1 MQIYDRADEPA
12 PACLSDSRTE
22 AARDALRQLFGD
34 MSGRVQ
40 QTRVSF
46 GSLAIDEPE
55 LRSALERLFRKRCA
69 FCERAT
75 ETRPYRFRPTEEAG
89 PSSAAP
95 LKDADRSHL
104 YYTWLSNAWQN
115 IYPIC
120 SQCHPY
126 EASIFPVLQRRCA
139 LPTLE
144 EIVQYAEEPT
154 GTWRGRIDE
163 RPMFL
168 DPCGKE
174 DLRKHLAVLPD
185 GSIRPLSE
193 RGGSTIRHF
202 NLDRADL
209 TSERRDAVHRMIDR
223 LLDPDGPDPETFE
236 FERTAHG
243 GARFLLLYQI
253 ARKIGGGGGG
263 RPTLSRWR
271 IGRHFADRLKRPG
284 FRRQVEVA
292 IDDLASRPDQNLGE
306 TQASARGSVGTAK
319 PIRFRIRNFKA
330 IEELEVTMPPRPP
343 APMEG
348 DAAPASALV
357 IIGENAAGKSSIL
370 EAIALALS
378 DGVARTDLSQE
389 TARFMLDPSLMG
401 AGQTADQRD
410 AVVGVDYE
418 DGGTATL
425 RIGSADM
432 TDDVDARERIPV
444 FAYGAFRLYLDA
456 AKTPTPASGI
466 RSLFEANYV
475 LPNPEKWLASIHDTP
490 LFNEVIRSLR
500 DVLALDQKF
509 DVLEVD
515 RATGRCT
522 IVMTTERLGQP
533 PLQTRTPLRSV
544 SSGFRSVL
552 SMVCDVMQRLALAQG
567 RKGAS
572 LAKAHAVVLID
583 EVEAHLHPRWKMRI
597 IGGLRKALP
606 NVTFIVTT
614 HDPLCLR
621 GLDGGEVTV
630 LRRIQREDP
639 GRGELPEF
647 VEQLE
652 TLPAI
657 GALTIEQLLT
667 SDLFQLFSTDA
678 PETET
683 GLAAVGDLLAR
694 NLSDERLAI
703 PDEQRLQQ
711 IRASIREQVAR
722 SLPIGS
728 TDVERLVQE
737 AVEEYS
743 GGNMERPGLRQLMAM
758 SARARSTSSS
768 PTRLTG

>member
-1 MQIYDRADEPA
+1 MQIYDRTDEPA
-12 PACLSDSRTE
+12 PACLSDSRTSSARE
-22 AARDALRQLFGD
+22 ALQQLFGD
-34 MSGRVQ
+34 RSGRVE
-40 QTRVSF
+40 QTKVYFS
-46 GSLAIDEPE
+46 SLAIDEPE
-55 LRSALERLFRKRCA
+55 LRSGLERLFRKRCA
-69 FCERAT
+69 FCERET

-95 LKDADRSHL
+95 SADADRSHL
-104 YYTWLSNAWQN
+104 YYTWLANAWQN
-115 IYPIC
+115 IYSIC
-120 SQCHPY
+120 SDCHPY
-126 EASIFPVLQRRCA
+126 EPSIFPILGRRCA
-139 LPTLE
+139 LPTFE
-144 EIVQYAEEPT
+144 EIDQYANEPT
-154 GTWRGRIDE
+154 GTWRGRIIE
-163 RPMFL
+163 KQMFL
-168 DPCGKE
+168 DPCAKE

-185 GSIRPLSE
+185 GSMRPLSQ
-193 RGGSTIRHF
+193 RGGATLHHF
-202 NLDRADL
+202 NLDRPDL
-209 TSERRDAVHRMIDR
+209 SSERAESMGR
-223 LLDPDGPDPETFE
+223 LIEGLLREDGPEPDTFN
-236 FERTAHG
+236 FEDGPHG

-271 IGRHFADRLKRPG
+271 IGRHFEDRLKRPG
-284 FRRQVEVA
+284 FRRQVEAA
-292 IDDLASRPDQNLGE
+292 IDDLFQRPDQDLGQSS
-306 TQASARGSVGTAK
+306 TSARTPIGTAK
-319 PIRFRIRNFKA
+319 PVRFHIRNFKA
-330 IEELEVTMPPRPP
+330 IEELEVTMPPRPL
-343 APMEG
+343 ARSDQET
-348 DAAPASALV
+348 APAAAMV

-378 DGVARTDLSQE
+378 DSVARTDLSQE
-389 TARFMLDPSLMG
+389 AAKFMLDPSLMG
-401 AGQTADQRD
+401 AGTAMGQRD
-410 AVVGVDYE
+410 AVVAVEYE
-418 DGGTATL
+418 DGGSASL
-425 RIGSADM
+425 KIG
-432 TDDVDARERIPV
+432 DAGMSDNVAAHARIPV
-444 FAYGAFRLYLDA
+444 FAYGAFRLYLDS
-456 AKTPTPASGI
+456 AKVPTAASGI
-466 RSLFEANYV
+466 RSLFESNYV
-475 LPNPEKWLASIHDTP
+475 LPNPERWLTSIHETP
-490 LFNEVIRSLR
+490 LFNEVVRSLR
-500 DVLALDQKF
+500 EVLALDQKF

-515 RATGRCT
+515 PVTSRCT
-522 IVMTTERLGQP
+522 IVMTTERAGLP

-552 SMVCDVMQRLALAQG
+552 SMVCDVMQRLALSQG
-567 RKGAS
+567 RRGAS

-678 PETET
+678 PETES

-694 NLSDERLAI
+694 DLTGERLAI
-703 PDEQRLQQ
+703 PEEQRLQQ
-711 IRASIREQVAR
+711 IRASIREQIAK

-737 AVEEYS
+737 AVEEYLRRREVTRAADLKKLREDTR
-743 GGNMERPGLRQLMAM
+743 GKIVAALERI
-758 SARARSTSSS
+758 
-768 PTRLTG
+768 